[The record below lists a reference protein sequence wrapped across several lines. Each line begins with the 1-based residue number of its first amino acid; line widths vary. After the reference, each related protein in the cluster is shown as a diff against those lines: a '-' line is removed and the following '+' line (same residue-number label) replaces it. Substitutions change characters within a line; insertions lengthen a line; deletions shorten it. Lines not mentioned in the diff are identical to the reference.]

1 MDTDDAE
8 GAAAAAE
15 YYVELSGYALAAV
28 DDSDLK
34 AMSHS
39 TCGYCAGTLE
49 KIAWLKSS
57 GGFYSGG
64 QIDVEVDDPGKYVRD
79 EQTGIYPLDA
89 TVTQEAL
96 TVVDGGGVEVAS
108 DSAYSETVRVE
119 VGRNDGNWVIVEIAP
134 VPKD

>member
-15 YYVELSGYALAAV
+15 YYIELSGYALAAV

-34 AMSHS
+34 GMSHG
-39 TCGYCAGTLE
+39 TCGYCSETLE
-49 KIAWLKSS
+49 QVAWLASS
-57 GGFYSGG
+57 GGSYDGG
-64 QIDVEVDDPGKYVRD
+64 QLDASVDDPGKYVRD
-79 EQTGIYPLDA
+79 EQTGIYPLDV

-96 TVVDGGGVEVAS
+96 TVVDGDGAEIASEPTSVA
-108 DSAYSETVRVE
+108 TVRVE

-134 VPKD
+134 VPEG

>member
-34 AMSHS
+34 AMSHR
-39 TCGYCAGTLE
+39 TCGYCSETLE
-49 KIAWLKSS
+49 QVAWLASS
-57 GGFYSGG
+57 GGSYAGG
-64 QIDVEVDDPGKYVRD
+64 EMDASVDDPGKYVRD
-79 EQTGIYPLDA
+79 EQTGIYPLDV

-96 TVVDGGGVEVAS
+96 TVVDRDGVEIASEPTSVAT
-108 DSAYSETVRVE
+108 ARVE
-119 VGRNDGNWVIVEIAP
+119 VGRSDGSWVIVEIAS
-134 VPKD
+134 VPEG